1 MPQSKPLNIYT
12 LALKIKLGYFLH
24 WSDCL
29 LGSGISPHV
38 WNEHPHM
45 FKENVSSWGLQH
57 PCPWRDLL
65 WFWQQLAPTFSQG
78 GEFSF
83 SSCVRMACFNFV
95 INCKAR
101 RTWNPLW
108 PVSWYFNLN
117 SSSYSSASGG
127 ATSRLL
133 WKYVCSW
140 PQERILYISSCR
152 PFTFSSGRL
161 SKPGQK
167 NMGRREEPNRLPSV
181 EGAGQGEAHMWEQ
194 EETWLLHKCPELLR
208 IPTFKSCLA
217 LGLDFPPHFT
227 KA

>member
-1 MPQSKPLNIYT
+1 MISWGLCFKAKSFNIYT
-12 LALKIKLGYFLH
+12 LTVKNKRGYFLH

-45 FKENVSSWGLQH
+45 CKENVSSWGLQH

-133 WKYVCSW
+133 WKYMS
-140 PQERILYISSCR
+140 
-152 PFTFSSGRL
+152 
-161 SKPGQK
+161 
-167 NMGRREEPNRLPSV
+167 
-181 EGAGQGEAHMWEQ
+181 
-194 EETWLLHKCPELLR
+194 
-208 IPTFKSCLA
+208 A
-217 LGLDFPPHFT
+217 LGLKRESCT
-227 KA
+227 